1 MHKIIH
7 IDLDAF
13 FCAVEELRQPAL
25 KGQPFAVGGRPDQR
39 GVVSSCSYPAR
50 KFGIHSAMPMA
61 KAKQLYPQLIVVTA
75 NHKSYKEASRRV
87 MEIFGRFTPLVE
99 QISIDE
105 AFLDVSDL
113 PQPGLE
119 IAHTLRAIVN
129 HETGLPCSLGVAS
142 NKLVAKIATDT
153 AKKRHTGI
161 GYPNAIQEVPP
172 GSEAAFLVDLPVSAL
187 WGVGPKMGAALMAL
201 GIKTIGSL
209 TAAPEKLLVER
220 FGKNGYNLAR
230 HARGI
235 DDRPVVTSHDIKSI
249 SEEVTFD
256 RDIAEQ
262 EALLRTLRSLSEGVS
277 KRLRKDSLM
286 GVKVRLK
293 LRWPDF
299 TTLSRQ
305 LTLSQP
311 IDQENLIFES
321 VKDLFFKVWV
331 PGKEVRLLGVGI
343 SGLAKEARQLS
354 LWDSPDTR
362 ENRLLEALE
371 QLHQKFGDH
380 SIQRGYN
387 LKKRN

>member
-39 GVVSSCSYPAR
+39 GVVSSCSYPAS
-50 KFGIHSAMPMA
+50 KFGIHSAMSMA

-75 NHKSYKEASRRV
+75 NHKSYKEASRRE

-201 GIKTIGSL
+201 GIKT
-209 TAAPEKLLVER
+209 
-220 FGKNGYNLAR
+220 
-230 HARGI
+230 
-235 DDRPVVTSHDIKSI
+235 
-249 SEEVTFD
+249 
-256 RDIAEQ
+256 
-262 EALLRTLRSLSEGVS
+262 VS
-277 KRLRKDSLM
+277 Y
-286 GVKVRLK
+286 
-293 LRWPDF
+293 
-299 TTLSRQ
+299 T
-305 LTLSQP
+305 
-311 IDQENLIFES
+311 
-321 VKDLFFKVWV
+321 
-331 PGKEVRLLGVGI
+331 
-343 SGLAKEARQLS
+343 
-354 LWDSPDTR
+354 
-362 ENRLLEALE
+362 
-371 QLHQKFGDH
+371 
-380 SIQRGYN
+380 
-387 LKKRN
+387 